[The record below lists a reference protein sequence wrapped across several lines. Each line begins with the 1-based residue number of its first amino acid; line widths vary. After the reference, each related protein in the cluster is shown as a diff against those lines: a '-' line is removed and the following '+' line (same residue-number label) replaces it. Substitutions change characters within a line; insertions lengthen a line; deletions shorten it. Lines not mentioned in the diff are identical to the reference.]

1 MSKRREAV
9 RFVDGDVDEDAE
21 AKLQEHLVEE
31 AQGEVVHAWFVP
43 SPIELVLVDV
53 RGPLTYAVLDGKYD
67 PDQRDEYARE
77 GDNHE
82 VVGEEMCIV
91 ARLEE
96 HVVEPYIRSKLSA
109 SSPIVDGFV

>member
-1 MSKRREAV
+1 M
-9 RFVDGDVDEDAE
+9 DGDVDEDAE

-43 SPIELVLVDV
+43 SPIEPVFVDV
-53 RGPLTYAVLDGKYD
+53 RRPLAYAVLDGQDD
-67 PDQRDEYARE
+67 PDERNECARE

-82 VVGEEMCIV
+82 VVSEEMCIV

-96 HVVEPYIRSKLSA
+96 HVVEPYIRSKLNASA
-109 SSPIVDGFV
+109 PIVDGFV